1 MYKKQKTFSS
11 IVLITFFLIGMARL
25 CEAQTIARG
34 GTTLNTLADVPYKME
49 AQTTVGEDT
58 IPSKPALDAARVS
71 SPPSPLPDSVNAALD
86 TERSAIARLREK
98 TEYQHRLTEIAC
110 YKNFFVNACL
120 EKEQKQFVQDMDGLR
135 RREINNNQKQRDYDA
150 SQRVAS
156 QAKEEAKRQAE
167 RPKEEMRKAENRAA
181 YERKVKAIEQRQA
194 EMHSAQSQRERENN
208 VRAFNEKQQ
217 EVQRHREALE
227 ARKAE
232 NKRRFN
238 EAQQQTEPAKK

>member
-1 MYKKQKTFSS
+1 MYKQQKTFSS
-11 IVLITFFLIGMARL
+11 VVLITFSLIGVARL
-25 CEAQTIARG
+25 CAAQTIVRE

-49 AQTTVGEDT
+49 AQTSVGEDT
-58 IPSKPALDAARVS
+58 IPSKPALDETRVS
-71 SPPSPLPDSVNAALD
+71 SPPSPLSDSVNAALD

-110 YKNFFVNACL
+110 YKIFFVNACL
-120 EKEQKQFVQDMDGLR
+120 EKEQKQFIQDMDALR

-156 QAKEEAKRQAE
+156 QAQEEAKQQAE
-167 RPKEEMRKAENRAA
+167 RPKKEIRQAENRAA
-181 YERKVKAIEQRQA
+181 YERKVKVIQQRQV
-194 EMHSAQSQRERENN
+194 EMNSPQSQLEREKN

-217 EVQRHREALE
+217 QAQRHREALE

-238 EAQQQTEPAKK
+238 EAQQQTEPAPK

>member
-11 IVLITFFLIGMARL
+11 IVLITFSLIGIVRL
-25 CEAQTIARG
+25 CAAQTTVRE
-34 GTTLNTLADVPYKME
+34 GTTLNALADVPYKME
-49 AQTTVGEDT
+49 AQTIAGGDTVPG
-58 IPSKPALDAARVS
+58 KPTLDETGIS
-71 SPPSPLPDSVNAALD
+71 SPPSLLPDSVNAALES
-86 TERSAIARLREK
+86 ERSTIARLREQ
-98 TEYQHRLTEIAC
+98 TEYQHRLTEIDC
-110 YKNFFVNACL
+110 YKKFFVNACL
-120 EKEQKQFVQDMDGLR
+120 EKEQKQFIQDIDGLR

-167 RPKEEMRKAENRAA
+167 RPIEEMRKAENRAA

-194 EMHSAQSQRERENN
+194 EMHSPQSQRERENN

-217 EVQRHREALE
+217 EAQRHREALE

-232 NKRRFN
+232 NKRRFDK
-238 EAQQQTEPAKK
+238 AQQQTEPAQK